1 LAALQFLE
9 RQADLEDLDPVEV
22 EFRIQAAALDG
33 CGPAKAV
40 LLARKQEIANWFA
53 LPAQYFDQ
61 GLR

>member
-1 LAALQFLE
+1 LPALQFLE
-9 RQADLEDLDPVEV
+9 RQADLEDLDRVEV
-22 EFRIQAAALDG
+22 EFRIQAALDG
-33 CGPAKAV
+33 CGFAKAV